1 MLLPFVVSSL
11 IGGKVM
17 KYEAVIFDLDGTL
30 LDTLEDLRSSVN
42 HALRTFG
49 LPERSLE
56 EIRSFVGNGV
66 RNLMLK
72 AVPGG
77 ADEPRFEE
85 IFAEFK
91 RWYAVHWRE
100 VTCPYEGVVELVQ
113 ELHRRGLKLAVVSN
127 KSDAE
132 VKKLCEEFFG
142 GLLHC
147 VRGEVTGV
155 PRKPAPDSILL
166 TLESLGV
173 SREQALYVGDSEVDA
188 RTARNAQVA
197 LAAVTWGFRSRE
209 ELSAEGATVFVDSPA
224 ELLELV

>member
-1 MLLPFVVSSL
+1 
-11 IGGKVM
+11 M

-56 EIRSFVGNGV
+56 EIRTFVGNGV

-91 RWYAVHWRE
+91 RYYAVHWRD
-100 VTCPYEGVVELVQ
+100 VTKPYDGAVELVE
-113 ELHRRGLKLAVVSN
+113 ELYRRGLKLAVVSN

-132 VKKLCEEFFG
+132 VKNLCKEFFG
-142 GLLHC
+142 EHIL
-147 VRGEVTGV
+147 VIRGEVPGV
-155 PRKPAPDSILL
+155 PRKPAPDAVLL
-166 TLESLGV
+166 ALESLGME
-173 SREQALYVGDSEVDA
+173 RRQALYVGDSEVDV
-188 RTARNAQVA
+188 RTARNAEVDCV
-197 LAAVTWGFRSRE
+197 AVTWGFRSRE
-209 ELSAEGATVFVDSPA
+209 ELSLEGATVFIDHPS
-224 ELLELV
+224 ELLKLL

>member
-1 MLLPFVVSSL
+1 MR
-11 IGGKVM
+11 
-17 KYEAVIFDLDGTL
+17 YEAVIFDLDGTL

-56 EIRSFVGNGV
+56 EIRTFVGNGV

-91 RWYAVHWRE
+91 RYYAVHWRE
-100 VTCPYEGVVELVQ
+100 VTCPYAGVVELV
-113 ELHRRGLKLAVVSN
+113 EGLHRKGLKLAVVSN

-132 VKKLCEEFFG
+132 VKNLCAEFFG
-142 GLLHC
+142 GNILIA
-147 VRGEVTGV
+147 RGEVPGV
-155 PRKPAPDSILL
+155 PRKPAPDGVLL
-166 TLESLGV
+166 ALEGLGV
-173 SREQALYVGDSEVDA
+173 SREKALYIGDSEVDV
-188 RTARNAQVA
+188 RTARNAAVDCV
-197 LAAVTWGFRSRE
+197 AVTWGFRSRE
-209 ELSAEGATVFVDSPA
+209 ELEAEGATVFINQPS
-224 ELLELV
+224 ELLSLI

>member
-1 MLLPFVVSSL
+1 
-11 IGGKVM
+11 M
-17 KYEAVIFDLDGTL
+17 KYKAVIFDLDGTL

-56 EIRSFVGNGV
+56 EIRTFVGNGV

-91 RWYAVHWRE
+91 SYYAVHWRE
-100 VTCPYEGVVELVQ
+100 ATCPYAGVVELV
-113 ELHRRGLKLAVVSN
+113 EGLHCKGLKLAVVSN

-132 VKKLCEEFFG
+132 VKNLCAEFFG
-142 GLLHC
+142 GNILIA
-147 VRGEVTGV
+147 RGEVPGV
-155 PRKPAPDSILL
+155 PRKPAPDSVLL
-166 TLESLGV
+166 TLEALGV
-173 SREQALYVGDSEVDA
+173 SREKALYIGDSEVDV
-188 RTARNAQVA
+188 RTARNAAVDCV
-197 LAAVTWGFRSRE
+197 AVTWGFRSRG
-209 ELSAEGATVFVDSPA
+209 ELEAEGATVFIDKPS
-224 ELLELV
+224 ELLSLL